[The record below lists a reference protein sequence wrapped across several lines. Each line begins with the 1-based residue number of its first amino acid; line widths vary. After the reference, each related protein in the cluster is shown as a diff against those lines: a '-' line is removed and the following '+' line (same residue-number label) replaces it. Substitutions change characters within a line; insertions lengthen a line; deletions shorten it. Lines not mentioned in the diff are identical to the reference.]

1 MNFIQPEQTSLV
13 IDPSIP
19 REAYLPIDL
28 SVSNPKIAEVNA
40 SSSADWELYI
50 NKLLEENGKKVAFGG
65 YLEKRNIYQR
75 SAYFKDAANN
85 RNIHLGV
92 DFWIAAGT
100 SVHAFAKGKVH
111 SFQDN
116 QNFGDYG
123 PTIILEHAFN
133 GQTFFSLYGH
143 LSRESLNNI
152 SLGQAVA
159 CGEKI
164 AELGAASVNGDYAPH
179 LHFQL
184 IRDMEGKTG
193 DYPGVCTENE
203 VSKYKKNCPN
213 PLSRLN
219 LENLTL

>member
-19 REAYLPIDL
+19 REAYLPLDL

-40 SSSADWELYI
+40 SSSADWEQYI
-50 NKLLEENGKKVAFGG
+50 NKLLKENGKKIAFGG

-92 DFWIAAGT
+92 DFWIGAGT
-100 SVHAFAKGKVH
+100 SVHAFANGKVH

-133 GQTFFSLYGH
+133 GQVFFSLYGH

-152 SLGQAVA
+152 SLGQAVV

-184 IRDMEGKTG
+184 IRDMEGKKG
-193 DYPGVCTENE
+193 DYPGVCTESE
-203 VSKYKKNCPN
+203 VTKYKKNCPN
-213 PLSRLN
+213 PLSTLN